1 MELLTPGIG
10 VLLWQVLIFVIAILF
25 VVSWIV
31 ILKTKTLDSRDRLSW
46 LLGTLFLPIIGPLI
60 FLTKF
65 LMTRKQKNQS

>member
-10 VLLWQVLIFVIAILF
+10 LLLWQMLIFVIAILF
-25 VVSWIV
+25 AVSWIV

-46 LLGTLFLPIIGPLI
+46 LLGTLFLPIIGPVI

-65 LMTRKQKNQS
+65 FMTRERENQS